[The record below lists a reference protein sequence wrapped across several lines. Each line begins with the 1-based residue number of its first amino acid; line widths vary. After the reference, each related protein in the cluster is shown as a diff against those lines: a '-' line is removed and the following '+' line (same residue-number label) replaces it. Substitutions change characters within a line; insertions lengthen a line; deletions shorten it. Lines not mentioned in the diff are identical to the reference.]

1 MDYVKHLKEERVKAY
16 EQAKEVLDR
25 AASESRSLDGQERE
39 SVDRAFAHMDELKSR
54 ESDFRSLKDRE
65 EEIAAVTGAH
75 EEARAVSVPVL
86 SEPADDNALIRSLA
100 RGERRSVTFESRD
113 ITTGTTGAPVPTSF
127 HDQVLSIAKTV
138 GPMLS
143 TSTVLNTSS
152 GEGLEIPAMTA
163 YSTAALVAEAGTIAE
178 SDPTLATIT
187 LDAFKYAFLVQVSS
201 ELLEDAHVNIV
212 DLLAT
217 NCGQAIG
224 VKVNSE
230 LTVGNGS
237 SKPKGIVA
245 AASAGVT
252 GGTGVTGKFTYENL
266 VDLVYSADPAARAL
280 PGFGL
285 MLATSA
291 IVDARLLQDG
301 ASQYIFAPSASDATP
316 DRLLGFPLIENN
328 AMAAVATSA
337 VSAIAGHFPSYYVRQ
352 AGGIRLERS
361 DDYAF
366 ANGLV
371 TFRCSLRVDG
381 DLPQPSHV
389 KKFAG
394 GAS

>member
-65 EEIAAVTGAH
+65 DEIAAVTGAH

-127 HDQVLSIAKTV
+127 HDQVLAIAKSV

-163 YSTAALVAEAGTIAE
+163 YSTAALVAEAGSIGE
-178 SDPTLATIT
+178 SDPTLATTT
-187 LDAFKYAFLVQVSS
+187 LNAYKYAFLVQVSS

-224 VKVNSE
+224 IKVNSE
-230 LTVGNGS
+230 LTVGDGS
-237 SKPKGIVA
+237 SKPNGIVTA
-245 AASAGVT
+245 ATAGVT

-266 VDLVYSADPAARAL
+266 VDLVYAADPAARAL

-328 AMAAVATSA
+328 AMDAVGLDA
-337 VSAIAGHFPSYYVRQ
+337 VSALAGHFPSYYVRQ

>member
-39 SVDRAFAHMDELKSR
+39 SVDRAFAHMDELKAR

-113 ITTGTTGAPVPTSF
+113 ITTATTGAPVPTSF

-143 TSTVLNTSS
+143 VSTVLNTAS
-152 GEGLEIPAMTA
+152 GEALEIPAMTA
-163 YSTAALVAEAGTIAE
+163 YSTAALVAEAASIGE
-178 SDPTLATIT
+178 SDPTLATTT

-224 VKVNSE
+224 IKVNSE

-245 AASAGVT
+245 AATAGVT
-252 GGTGVTGKFTYENL
+252 GGTGVSGKFTYENL
-266 VDLVYSADPAARAL
+266 VDLVYAADPAARAL

>member
-39 SVDRAFAHMDELKSR
+39 SVDRAFAHMDELKAR
-54 ESDFRSLKDRE
+54 ESDFRSLSDRE

-75 EEARAVSVPVL
+75 EEARAVSVPV
-86 SEPADDNALIRSLA
+86 SNEPIDDNAIIRSLA
-100 RGERRSVTFESRD
+100 RGERRSVVFESRD

-127 HDQVLSIAKTV
+127 HDQVLAIAKSV

-143 TSTVLNTSS
+143 QSTVLNTAG

-163 YSTAALVAEAGTIAE
+163 YSTAALVAEAATIGE
-178 SDPTLATIT
+178 SDPTLATVT
-187 LDAFKYAFLVQVSS
+187 LEAFKYAFLVQVSS
-201 ELLEDAHVNIV
+201 ELLEDAYINIV

-252 GGTGVTGKFTYENL
+252 GATGVTGKFSYENL
-266 VDLVYSADPAARAL
+266 VDLVYAADPAARAL

-301 ASQYIFAPSASDATP
+301 DNRFIFAPSAADATP

-328 AMAAVATSA
+328 AMAAVATGA
-337 VSAIAGHFPSYYVRQ
+337 TSAIAGHFPSYYVRQ

-389 KKFAG
+389 KKFTG

>member
-1 MDYVKHLKEERVKAY
+1 MDYVKHLREERVKAY

-25 AASESRSLDGQERE
+25 AASESRSLDAQERE

-54 ESDFRSLKDRE
+54 ESDFRSLQDRE
-65 EEIAAVTGAH
+65 EEIAAVTEAH
-75 EEARAVSVPVL
+75 EEARTVSVPVAD
-86 SEPADDNALIRSLA
+86 EPVDDAALIRSLA
-100 RGERRSVTFESRD
+100 RGERRSVVFEARD

-127 HDQVLSIAKTV
+127 HDQVLAIAKSV

-143 TSTVLNTSS
+143 TSTVLQTGS
-152 GEGLEIPAMTA
+152 GEALEIPAMTA
-163 YSTAALVAEAGTIAE
+163 YSTAALVSEAGSIGE
-178 SDPTLATIT
+178 SDPTLATTT
-187 LDAFKYAFLVQVSS
+187 LDAYKYAFLVQVST
-201 ELLEDAHVNIV
+201 ELLEDAHVNIL

-224 VKVNSE
+224 IKVNSE
-230 LTVGNGS
+230 LTVGDGS
-237 SKPKGIVA
+237 SKPNGIVT

-266 VDLVYSADPAARAL
+266 VDLVYAADPAARAL

-301 ASQYIFAPSASDATP
+301 ASQFIFAPSASDATP
-316 DRLLGFPLIENN
+316 DTLLGFPLIENN
-328 AMAAVATSA
+328 AMAAVGLGA
-337 VSAIAGHFPSYYVRQ
+337 VSALAGHFPSYYVRQ

-389 KKFAG
+389 KKFTG

>member
-1 MDYVKHLKEERVKAY
+1 MDYIKHLREERVAAY
-16 EQAKEVLDR
+16 EKAKEILDR
-25 AASESRSLDGQERE
+25 AGSESRNLDAEERQ
-39 SVDRAFAHMDELKSR
+39 SVDRAFAHMDDLKAR
-54 ESDFRSLKDRE
+54 ENDFRSLQDRE
-65 EEIAAVTGAH
+65 EEIEAATEAH
-75 EEARAVSVPVL
+75 VEARTVSAPVVE
-86 SEPADDNALIRSLA
+86 EPMDDNELIRSLA
-100 RGERRSVTFESRD
+100 RGERRSIMFERRD
-113 ITTGTTGAPVPTSF
+113 ITKGSTGAPVPTSF
-127 HDQVLSIAKTV
+127 FDQVVNVATSV
-138 GPMLS
+138 GPMLR
-143 TSTVLNTSS
+143 TSTILNTQS
-152 GEGLEIPAMTA
+152 GEDLEIPAMTA
-163 YSTAALVAEAGTIAE
+163 YSTAALVAEAGSIGE
-178 SDPTLATIT
+178 SDPTLATTT
-187 LDAFKYAFLVQVSS
+187 LGAYKYAFLVQVSS
-201 ELLEDAHVNIV
+201 ELLEDAHVNMT

-237 SKPKGIVA
+237 SKPNGIVS

-266 VDLVYSADPAARAL
+266 VDLVYAADPAARAL

-291 IVDARLLQDG
+291 VVDARLLQDG

-316 DRLLGFPLIENN
+316 DTLLGFPLIENN
-328 AMAAVATSA
+328 AMAAVGLGA
-337 VSAIAGHFPSYYVRQ
+337 VSALAGHFPSYYVRQ
-352 AGGIRLERS
+352 AGGIRMERS

-381 DLPQPSHV
+381 DLPQTSHV
-389 KKFAG
+389 KKFTG

>member
-39 SVDRAFAHMDELKSR
+39 SVDRAFAHMDELKAR

-113 ITTGTTGAPVPTSF
+113 ITTATTGAPVPTSF

-143 TSTVLNTSS
+143 VSTVLNTAS
-152 GEGLEIPAMTA
+152 GEALEIPAMTA
-163 YSTAALVAEAGTIAE
+163 YSTAALVAEAASIGE
-178 SDPTLATIT
+178 SDPTLATTT

-224 VKVNSE
+224 IKVNSE

-245 AASAGVT
+245 AATAGVT
-252 GGTGVTGKFTYENL
+252 GGTGVSGKFTYENL
-266 VDLVYSADPAARAL
+266 VDLVYAADPAARAL

-301 ASQYIFAPSASDATP
+301 ANQFIFAPSASDATP